1 MDGQFVW
8 MLQGR
13 VDAHGEALDQANEVV
28 DSADPGGEVVDTM
41 VTGDMVKGVMV
52 TDPSEVAIG
61 ALVVAAAGTGVE
73 DTLQV
78 ATEIIGVREDMLTA
92 LEPTAM
98 DTTAMLHTSKHL
110 PDSRSS
116 LGWLYFKDALLKKN
130 VHVLLLTLVL

>member
-98 DTTAMLHTSKHL
+98 DTTAMTGELHL
-110 PDSRSS
+110 RSGRLFMKS
-116 LGWLYFKDALLKKN
+116 VQGIFCALLNICILN
-130 VHVLLLTLVL
+130 VL